1 MRSIHSRLLWAAT
14 LVLVAFLG
22 LGGLALDRAYRDS
35 LEQAVEARLMGHIY
49 QLLGAAET
57 DEKGRMR
64 LSKNLSD
71 PRFSNPD
78 SGLYAQAKGEGG
90 DYLWQSHSMI
100 GSRLALLQQVKPGQQ
115 RFQHQHTYY
124 LLNFGLLWEDDS
136 GRELDYTF
144 AVAESDQGIKAQI
157 SAFRES
163 ILFWFG
169 GAALVLLLAQWAALR
184 WGLGP
189 LRQAAQRLKLIENGE
204 EEHLEGEYPKELV
217 GLVDNI
223 NSLIRTGRAI
233 QKRHRNSLGDL
244 AHSLKTPLAVLRGAE
259 EGGDA
264 EELSTAVK
272 EQVPRMDQ
280 IVNYQLKRA
289 SAMGRQGLICTTAV
303 APVVVRLINTLEKV
317 YREKGIRS
325 TTRLDEAAV
334 FPGDEG
340 DLMELLG
347 NLLENA
353 FKYGRSWVAV
363 TVALSESEQ
372 RLEIDIWD
380 DGAGIPPDQRQQVL
394 HRGKRADQRL
404 PGQGIGLSVADE
416 IVRLYGGEL
425 RIEESVLGGAG
436 IVVVIP
442 LAASQ

>member
-1 MRSIHSRLLWAAT
+1 MGSIHSRLLWAAT

-71 PRFSNPD
+71 PRFANPD
-78 SGLYAQAKGEGG
+78 SGLYAQAKGEEGG
-90 DYLWQSHSMI
+90 YRWQSHSTI
-100 GSRLALLQQVKPGQQ
+100 GSALALLQQVVPGQQ
-115 RFQHQHTYY
+115 RFQHLASHYI
-124 LLNFGLLWEDDS
+124 LNFGLLWEDDS

-144 AVAESDQGIKAQI
+144 AVAESDQAIKAQI

-189 LRQAAQRLKLIENGE
+189 LRQAAQRLKLIESGE
-204 EEHLEGEYPKELV
+204 AEHLEGQYPKELT
-217 GLVDNI
+217 GLVRNI
-223 NSLIRTGRAI
+223 NSLIHTGRST
-233 QKRHRNSLGDL
+233 QERYRNSLGDL
-244 AHSLKTPLAVLRGAE
+244 AHSLKTPLAVLQGAVDK
-259 EGGDA
+259 GDA
-264 EELSTAVK
+264 DELREAVK

-280 IVNYQLKRA
+280 IVSYQLKRA
-289 SAMGRQGLICTTAV
+289 AAMGRRGLADNTAV
-303 APVVVRLINTLEKV
+303 APVVTRLIRTLEKV
-317 YREKGIRS
+317 YREKGVDCKS
-325 TTRLDEAAV
+325 QLDEMAI
-334 FPGDEG
+334 FPGGEG

-353 FKYGRSWVAV
+353 FKYCRSQVAV
-363 TVALSESEQ
+363 TLLVTGAEP
-372 RLEIDIWD
+372 RLEIHIDD
-380 DGAGIPPDQRQQVL
+380 DGPGIPEAERSGVL
-394 HRGKRADQRL
+394 QRGKRADQRAQ
-404 PGQGIGLSVADE
+404 GQGIGLSVADE
-416 IVRLYGGEL
+416 IIRLYGGE
-425 RIEESVLGGAG
+425 IQIQDSELGGAT
-436 IVVVIP
+436 VVVTIP
-442 LAASQ
+442 L